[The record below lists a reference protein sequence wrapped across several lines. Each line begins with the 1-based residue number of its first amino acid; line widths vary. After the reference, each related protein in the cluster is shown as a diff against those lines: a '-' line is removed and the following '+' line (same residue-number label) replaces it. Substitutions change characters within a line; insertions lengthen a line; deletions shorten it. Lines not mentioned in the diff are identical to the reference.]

1 MHAVCLVAFGMCD
14 HVKPALAIRFLHGL
28 IDGTVPVVKTIQT
41 EVSNPDNIAF
51 ISSLYFVGGAIGG

>member
-1 MHAVCLVAFGMCD
+1 MCD